1 MALSA
6 LPRPAGDND
15 SLYFME
21 SSSKY
26 WHVGQSF
33 SPELKERVSTNYE
46 SSLLTGLPML
56 STSQSSMISRK
67 GSLMSIR
74 EEFLQVPEPNSFV
87 NSADGGDDQSLSGS
101 LVSNGSIRTMETA
114 PQFPGSPREPS
125 TEFMPIDTKE
135 ISCGAP
141 GFQKWLKSLCRRQ
154 PAPRSGVYPHFHGD
168 GPDDDWAASIF
179 SSSGTGN
186 KTTSSSFKF
195 VTAVKTAS
203 ITFAS
208 ISMEDGSL
216 RRRNSAVA
224 LDNDTMARMRD
235 RKCAL
240 EELIN
245 TEEYY
250 IADLKVLVNLYMSI
264 LNDCEGI
271 PADIKDA
278 ITRNVSEILGLHEEL
293 LEEIFHAL
301 PAASHQIQTYK
312 RRNFDMSSQADE
324 FAGSNVLANPMA
336 AAKVAM
342 VFDKMIR
349 GFFVYEE
356 YCARYELVCEKFKEF
371 RGSSWSL
378 REKGCET
385 LAGAINS
392 QDNRAE
398 YGKRALALADMLVK
412 PIQRICKYPLLFAEI
427 VKCTPAM
434 DCPESNQLLDKVR
447 FRLEEAAHQINLAAV
462 NGPKIRDRMEK
473 TWLLQDRLNFKD
485 KPGCFVRLLGQI
497 VLCGALHV
505 AWQGPTIPVGEYM
518 ACLLYKSYLLL
529 ARIPKSGDTYDV
541 KFAISLGTARIEE
554 ANQGQGLNCY
564 SALFSWKI
572 IFEAGHQIYEVLL
585 SASSATEEEVWR
597 KKITECI
604 TEESKDYDEYSSA
617 KLNIIPV
624 VISDIRSL
632 GHVFGRPGTLAR
644 RQSLHRPRSTPL
656 PKSDVIIVNNT
667 HALSE
672 VIGSKSTS
680 GLSRSASVLH
690 AGQMTVLSPKRTER
704 NRIESKLT
712 DVWTRDQLAYG
723 SMASGGVRRRDASN
737 LMRRLSAVSL
747 VTSARKSMHSLHSSS
762 SPSEASWIQSWEIA
776 GNADPGILMGVP
788 LNGTDGTRTPN
799 SHPHGVSRRGYTL
812 SRAFSFSGRSSDLK
826 SVLRRSGSSSLE
838 SKSEEAL
845 KENANVAKE
854 GSKPAGV
861 CVSVSGPSKEAP
873 EKEEPSSSSST
884 RAKLGLMMSSTP
896 SAIPSKFRRKRLR
909 ITKRVEGA

>member
-33 SPELKERVSTNYE
+33 SPELKERVSTNYNA
-46 SSLLTGLPML
+46 SLFARLPML
-56 STSQSSMISRK
+56 PTSQSSMIPRK
-67 GSLMSIR
+67 ESLMSIR
-74 EEFLQVPEPNSFV
+74 EELLQVPEPNSFI
-87 NSADGGDDQSLSGS
+87 NSLDGGDDRSLSGS
-101 LVSNGSIRTMETA
+101 LVSNGSIGTVETA

-125 TEFMPIDTKE
+125 IAFTPIDTKE
-135 ISCGAP
+135 LSCGAP

-154 PAPRSGVYPHFHGD
+154 PSLRPGAHTPFRGD
-168 GPDDDWAASIF
+168 DSNDDNWAASIF
-179 SSSGTGN
+179 SSGIGD
-186 KTTSSSFKF
+186 KATSSSSKF
-195 VTAVKTAS
+195 VTTIKTAS

-208 ISMEDGSL
+208 LSMEDESL
-216 RRRNSAVA
+216 GRKNSAVA
-224 LDNDTMARMRD
+224 LDNDTIARMRD

-271 PADIKDA
+271 PIDIKDA
-278 ITRNVSEILGLHEEL
+278 ITRDVSEILGLHEKL
-293 LEEIFHAL
+293 LEEIFHVL

-312 RRNFDMSSQADE
+312 GRNFDVGSQTDE

-356 YCARYELVCEKFKEF
+356 YCAKYELVCEKLKEF

-378 REKGCET
+378 RERGCET

-392 QDNRAE
+392 QDNREE

-447 FRLEEAAHQINLAAV
+447 FRLEEAARQVNLAAV

-473 TWLLQDRLNFKD
+473 TWLLQERLSFKG
-485 KPGCFVRLLGQI
+485 KPDCSVRLLGQI

-529 ARIPKSGDTYDV
+529 ARIPKSGDAYDV
-541 KFAISLGTARIEE
+541 KFAISLGTARMEE

-585 SASSATEEEVWR
+585 SACSATEEEVWR
-597 KKITECI
+597 SKITECI
-604 TEESKDYDEYSSA
+604 AEESKDYDEYSST
-617 KLNIIPV
+617 KLNIIPG

-644 RQSLHRPRSTPL
+644 RQSLHRPRSTSL
-656 PKSDVIIVNNT
+656 PKSDVIIINNT

-723 SMASGGVRRRDASN
+723 SMASGGVRRRDTSN

-747 VTSARKSMHSLHSSS
+747 VSSARKSMHSLHRT
-762 SPSEASWIQSWEIA
+762 QSWEIE

-788 LNGTDGTRTPN
+788 LDVTNGARTRN
-799 SHPHGVSRRGYTL
+799 SHPHGASRRGYTL
-812 SRAFSFSGRSSDLK
+812 SRAFSFSGRSTDLK

-845 KENANVAKE
+845 KGIANAAAE
-854 GSKPAGV
+854 RSKPTEA
-861 CVSVSGPSKEAP
+861 CVSIGGSAEGTP
-873 EKEEPSSSSST
+873 EKEKSSPTPST
-884 RAKLGLMMSSTP
+884 RTRLGLMMSSTP
-896 SAIPSKFRRKRLR
+896 YAIPSKLRRKKHRITS
-909 ITKRVEGA
+909 ITKRVEGF

>member
-6 LPRPAGDND
+6 LPRPASDND

-21 SSSKY
+21 SSSNY

-33 SPELKERVSTNYE
+33 SPEIKERVSTNYN

-56 STSQSSMISRK
+56 STSQSPTIPREA
-67 GSLMSIR
+67 SLMSIR
-74 EEFLQVPEPNSFV
+74 EEFLQIPGPNSFV
-87 NSADGGDDQSLSGS
+87 NSVDGGDDKSLSGS
-101 LVSNGSIRTMETA
+101 LISNGSIGTMETA

-125 TEFMPIDTKE
+125 VAFAPSDTKE
-135 ISCGAP
+135 LPCGAP
-141 GFQKWLKSLCRRQ
+141 GFQKWLKSLCCRRLSLRPNVHTPFQ
-154 PAPRSGVYPHFHGD
+154 GD
-168 GPDDDWAASIF
+168 DPDDDDWAASIF
-179 SSSGTGN
+179 SLGMGDEAD
-186 KTTSSSFKF
+186 SSSFKF
-195 VTAVKTAS
+195 VTAAKTAS

-208 ISMEDGSL
+208 MSLEDESPK
-216 RRRNSAVA
+216 RKNSVA
-224 LDNDTMARMRD
+224 LDSDTIARMRD

-271 PADIKDA
+271 PADIRDA
-278 ITRNVSEILGLHEEL
+278 ITRNISEILCLHEKL

-312 RRNFDMSSQADE
+312 GRSFDVGSQADE
-324 FAGSNVLANPMA
+324 FTGSNVLANPMA

-342 VFDKMIR
+342 VFDRMIR

-356 YCARYELVCEKFKEF
+356 YCAKYELVCEKFKEF

-378 REKGCET
+378 RERGCET
-385 LAGAINS
+385 LAGAISS
-392 QDNRAE
+392 QDNREE

-473 TWLLQDRLNFKD
+473 TWLLQDRLNFKY
-485 KPGCFVRLLGQI
+485 KPDCSIRLLGQI
-497 VLCGALHV
+497 FLCGALHV

-529 ARIPKSGDTYDV
+529 ARVPKSGGTYDV
-541 KFAISLGTARIEE
+541 KFAISLGTARMEE

-572 IFEAGHQIYEVLL
+572 IFEAGHRIYEVLL
-585 SASSATEEEVWR
+585 SACSATEEEVWR
-597 KKITECI
+597 NRIAECI
-604 TEESKDYDEYSSA
+604 AEESKDYDEYSSA
-617 KLNIIPV
+617 KSSIIPV
-624 VISDIRSL
+624 VISDMRSL

-656 PKSDVIIVNNT
+656 PKSDVIIINNT

-672 VIGSKSTS
+672 VIGPKSTS

-704 NRIESKLT
+704 NRIELKLT

-723 SMASGGVRRRDASN
+723 LMASGGVRRRDASN
-737 LMRRLSAVSL
+737 LMKRLSAASL
-747 VTSARKSMHSLHSSS
+747 VSSARKSMHSLHMSSS
-762 SPSEASWIQSWEIA
+762 SSEASWTQSWDIA
-776 GNADPGILMGVP
+776 GDADPGILMGVP
-788 LNGTDGTRTPN
+788 LNATDRARTPN
-799 SHPHGVSRRGYTL
+799 SHPHGVGRRGYTL
-812 SRAFSFSGRSSDLK
+812 SRAFSFSGRSNDLK

-845 KENANVAKE
+845 KGSANAAAE
-854 GSKPAGV
+854 ELKPAEV
-861 CVSVSGPSKEAP
+861 CISVSGPDEGA
-873 EKEEPSSSSST
+873 
-884 RAKLGLMMSSTP
+884 
-896 SAIPSKFRRKRLR
+896 RRKRRSLR
-909 ITKRVEGA
+909 PRRLRGLGLD

>member
-1 MALSA
+1 M
-6 LPRPAGDND
+6 
-15 SLYFME
+15 
-21 SSSKY
+21 
-26 WHVGQSF
+26 
-33 SPELKERVSTNYE
+33 
-46 SSLLTGLPML
+46 
-56 STSQSSMISRK
+56 
-67 GSLMSIR
+67 
-74 EEFLQVPEPNSFV
+74 
-87 NSADGGDDQSLSGS
+87 
-101 LVSNGSIRTMETA
+101 
-114 PQFPGSPREPS
+114 
-125 TEFMPIDTKE
+125 
-135 ISCGAP
+135 
-141 GFQKWLKSLCRRQ
+141 
-154 PAPRSGVYPHFHGD
+154 
-168 GPDDDWAASIF
+168 
-179 SSSGTGN
+179 
-186 KTTSSSFKF
+186 
-195 VTAVKTAS
+195 
-203 ITFAS
+203 
-208 ISMEDGSL
+208 SMEDESL
-216 RRRNSAVA
+216 GRKDSAVA
-224 LDNDTMARMRD
+224 LDNDTIARMRD
-235 RKCAL
+235 RRCAL

-264 LNDCEGI
+264 LDDCEGI
-271 PADIKDA
+271 PADIRDA
-278 ITRNVSEILGLHEEL
+278 ITRNVSEILSLHEKL

-312 RRNFDMSSQADE
+312 GRSFGVSSQAGE
-324 FAGSNVLANPMA
+324 FTGSNVLANPMA

-342 VFDKMIR
+342 VFDKMIG

-356 YCARYELVCEKFKEF
+356 YCAKYELVCEKFKEF
-371 RGSSWSL
+371 CGSSWSL
-378 REKGCET
+378 RERGCET

-392 QDNRAE
+392 QDNKEE

-412 PIQRICKYPLLFAEI
+412 PIQRICKYPLLFAEM

-473 TWLLQDRLNFKD
+473 TWLLQDRLSFKD
-485 KPGCFVRLLGQI
+485 KPDCSVRLLGQI

-505 AWQGPTIPVGEYM
+505 AWQGPTVPVGEYM

-541 KFAISLGTARIEE
+541 KFAISLGTARMEE
-554 ANQGQGLNCY
+554 ANRGQGLNCY

-572 IFEAGHQIYEVLL
+572 IFEAGHRIYEVLL
-585 SASSATEEEVWR
+585 SACSAAEEEVWR
-597 KKITECI
+597 SRIAECI
-604 TEESKDYDEYSSA
+604 AEESKDYDEYGSA

-624 VISDIRSL
+624 AISDIRSL

-644 RQSLHRPRSTPL
+644 RQSLHRPGSTPL
-656 PKSDVIIVNNT
+656 PKSDVIIINNT

-672 VIGSKSTS
+672 VIGSKSAS

-704 NRIESKLT
+704 NRIESRLT

-747 VTSARKSMHSLHSSS
+747 VSSARRSIHGLHSSGS
-762 SPSEASWIQSWEIA
+762 SSEASWTQSWEIA

-788 LNGTDGTRTPN
+788 LNVTDGARTRN
-799 SHPHGVSRRGYTL
+799 SHPRGVSRRGYTL
-812 SRAFSFSGRSSDLK
+812 SRAFSFSGRSADLR

-845 KENANVAKE
+845 KGNVNAADE
-854 GSKPAGV
+854 ESKLAEV
-861 CVSVSGPSKEAP
+861 RISVNGPDGGA
-873 EKEEPSSSSST
+873 
-884 RAKLGLMMSSTP
+884 
-896 SAIPSKFRRKRLR
+896 RRKRRRSLR
-909 ITKRVEGA
+909 PRRLRGLGLD